1 MLNPI
6 HMKKI
11 FIGLF
16 ASVLLLSACK
26 ELIEIEMP
34 NAKPILVVEGE
45 VTTEMD
51 SSFVRLTLS
60 TNYYQSEAVPIV
72 QTANVSVNGV
82 PFIYVPSLQK
92 YKPAAGFVGKTDSV
106 YQISINYENKLYKGE
121 TILYP
126 MFRVDSFFQIWK
138 EASGPLQAG
147 YSLSYRLLLLV

>member
-1 MLNPI
+1 
-6 HMKKI
+6 MKKI

-72 QTANVSVNGV
+72 QTANGYALAPLLKKETV
-82 PFIYVPSLQK
+82 
-92 YKPAAGFVGKTDSV
+92 
-106 YQISINYENKLYKGE
+106 QINI
-121 TILYP
+121 TP
-126 MFRVDSFFQIWK
+126 Q
-138 EASGPLQAG
+138 
-147 YSLSYRLLLLV
+147 